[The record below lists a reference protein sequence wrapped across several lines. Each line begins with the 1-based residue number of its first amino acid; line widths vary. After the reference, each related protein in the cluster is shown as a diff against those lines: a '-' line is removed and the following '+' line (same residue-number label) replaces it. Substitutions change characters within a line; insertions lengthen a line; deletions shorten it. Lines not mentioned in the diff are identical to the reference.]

1 MQLINCKVELKLK
14 WTKYCLLAVATADNA
29 DAKSNNIIFTIQ
41 DTKLYVLVTTLSA
54 KDNQKRSKVL
64 SKGFERSVYWNEYKT
79 KRERIKTWQ
88 VNKRYLLESNFVG
101 IKRLFVLLYSNQDDN
116 AKRFKARRNYLPKGI
131 I

>member
-88 VNKRYLLESNFVG
+88 VNKD
-101 IKRLFVLLYSNQDDN
+101 IC
-116 AKRFKARRNYLPKGI
+116 
-131 I
+131 

>member
-1 MQLINCKVELKLK
+1 M
-14 WTKYCLLAVATADNA
+14 ATADNA

-116 AKRFKARRNYLPKGI
+116 AKRFKARRNYLPKGTI
-131 I
+131 